1 MSRQERTAEK
11 ILEKYREA
19 RELVESGQERA
30 VAVVLRKSGGVKYRL
45 AIRKGSAGIIH
56 SLEIMEEDSTKPA
69 VRIDL
74 LGNWERA
81 LNSADYV
88 LSNINMDDF
97 REVAQ
102 LLLKYIAPR
111 GGRTVREV

>member
-1 MSRQERTAEK
+1 MSKAERTAEK

-19 RELVESGQERA
+19 RELVESGQERS
-30 VAVVLRKSGGVKYRL
+30 VAVVLRRGGGVKYRL
-45 AIRKGSAGIIH
+45 ALRRGSTGIIH
-56 SLEIMEEDSTKPA
+56 SLEIMEEDSTTPA

-88 LSNINMDDF
+88 LSNMNMDDF

-102 LLLKYIAPR
+102 LLLKHVAPR
-111 GGRTVREV
+111 GGRTAKEV